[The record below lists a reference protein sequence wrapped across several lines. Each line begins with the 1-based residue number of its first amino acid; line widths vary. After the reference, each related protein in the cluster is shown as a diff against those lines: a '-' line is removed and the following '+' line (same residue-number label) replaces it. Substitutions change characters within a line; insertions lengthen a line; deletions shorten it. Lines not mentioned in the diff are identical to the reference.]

1 MAHYSIDYPNKITRE
16 KRGINMLT
24 DSLEEFL
31 HYLRIE
37 RGLAKNT
44 LISYERDLTTYIK
57 FLQEEIEIKKWNDV
71 NRNDILKFLH
81 HLNDSGKSTA
91 SITRMTST
99 LRSFHQQLIR
109 EKEVDHDAT
118 LHIDTPK
125 KTRVLPEII
134 STEEIDLLLNLE
146 ITDALSMRNKAM
158 IELMYATG
166 IRVSEM
172 IGLKVTDLHLTMGFV
187 RCLGKGEKER
197 IIPLGDVAS
206 EVVDEYLHDA
216 RPEIIKKNQNESH
229 LFVNHHGR
237 PLTRQGFWKIL
248 NKLVS
253 DVGLKKKITPHM
265 LRHSF
270 ATHLLENGADLR
282 AVQEMLGHADIS
294 TTQIYTHVTKLRLKD
309 IYDQFHPRA

>member
-1 MAHYSIDYPNKITRE
+1 
-16 KRGINMLT
+16 MLT

-31 HYLRIE
+31 HYIRIE

-44 LISYERDLTTYIK
+44 LISYERDLIVYIEY
-57 FLQEEIEIKKWNDV
+57 LSDHQNIKKWNDV
-71 NRNDILKFLH
+71 ERNHILKFLH
-81 HLNDSGKSTA
+81 HLNDTGKSTA

-125 KTRVLPEII
+125 KTRTLPDIL
-134 STEEIDLLLNLE
+134 SAEEINLLLNLE
-146 ITDALSMRNKAM
+146 ITDALSMRNSAM

-172 IGLKVTDLHLTMGFV
+172 IGLKVTDLHLMMGFV

-197 IIPLGDVAS
+197 IIPLGDIAS
-206 EVVDEYLHDA
+206 EAVEKYLLEA
-216 RPEIIKKNQNESH
+216 RPELIKKNQNEAY

-248 NKLVS
+248 KKIAL
-253 DVGLKKKITPHM
+253 DVGLNKKITPHM

>member
-1 MAHYSIDYPNKITRE
+1 
-16 KRGINMLT
+16 MLT

-31 HYLRIE
+31 HYIRIE

-44 LISYERDLTTYIK
+44 LISYERDLIVYIGY
-57 FLQEEIEIKKWNDV
+57 LSDQQNIKKWNDV
-71 NRNDILKFLH
+71 ERKHILKFLH
-81 HLNDSGKSTA
+81 HLNDTGKSTA

-118 LHIDTPK
+118 LHIDTPR
-125 KTRVLPEII
+125 KTRTLPEII
-134 STEEIDLLLNLE
+134 STEEINLLLNLE
-146 ITDALSMRNKAM
+146 ITDALSMRNSAM

-197 IIPLGDVAS
+197 IIPLGDIAS
-206 EVVDEYLHDA
+206 EAVEKYLLEA
-216 RPEIIKKNQNESH
+216 RPELINKNQNESY

-248 NKLVS
+248 KKIGL
-253 DVGLKKKITPHM
+253 DVGLNKKITPHM

>member
-1 MAHYSIDYPNKITRE
+1 
-16 KRGINMLT
+16 MLT
-24 DSLEEFL
+24 DALEEFL

-44 LISYERDLTTYIK
+44 LISYERDLKVYMRYMT
-57 FLQEEIEIKKWNDV
+57 EEIKIKKWNDV
-71 NRNDILKFLH
+71 ERNHILKFLH
-81 HLNDSGKSTA
+81 HLNDSGQSTA

-109 EKEVDHDAT
+109 EREVDHDAT
-118 LHIDTPK
+118 LHIDTPR
-125 KTRVLPEII
+125 KTQTLPKII

-146 ITDALSMRNKAM
+146 ITDALSLRNRAM
-158 IELMYATG
+158 VELMYATG

-172 IGLKVTDLHLTMGFV
+172 IGLKVADLHLTMGFV

-197 IIPLGDVAS
+197 IIPLGDIAS
-206 EVVDEYLHDA
+206 ETVEKYLLEA
-216 RPEIIKKNQNESH
+216 RPELIKKNQTESH

-237 PLTRQGFWKIL
+237 SLSRQGFWKIL
-248 NKLVS
+248 KKIAL
-253 DVGLKKKITPHM
+253 DVGLNKKITPHM

>member
-1 MAHYSIDYPNKITRE
+1 
-16 KRGINMLT
+16 MLT

-31 HYLRIE
+31 HYIRIE

-44 LISYERDLTTYIK
+44 LLSYERDLIVYINY
-57 FLQEEIEIKKWNDV
+57 LSEQQQIKKWNNV
-71 NRNDILKFLH
+71 ERKHILKFLH
-81 HLNDSGKSTA
+81 HLNDNGKSTA

-125 KTRVLPEII
+125 KSRTLPDIL
-134 STEEIDLLLNLE
+134 STEEINLLLNLE
-146 ITDALSMRNKAM
+146 ITDALSMRNSAM

-172 IGLKVTDLHLTMGFV
+172 IGLKVTDLHLMMGFV

-197 IIPLGDVAS
+197 IIPLGDIAS
-206 EVVDEYLHDA
+206 EAVEKYLLEA
-216 RPEIIKKNQNESH
+216 RPELIKKNQNEAY

-248 NKLVS
+248 KKIAL
-253 DVGLKKKITPHM
+253 DVGLNKKITPHM

>member
-1 MAHYSIDYPNKITRE
+1 
-16 KRGINMLT
+16 MLT
-24 DSLEEFL
+24 ESLEEFL

-44 LISYERDLTTYIK
+44 LISYERDLIVYIDYLTNK
-57 FLQEEIEIKKWNDV
+57 TNVKKWNDV
-71 NRNDILKFLH
+71 ERSHILKFLH
-81 HLNDSGKSTA
+81 HLNDNGKSTA

-109 EKEVDHDAT
+109 EKITDHDAT

-125 KTRVLPEII
+125 KTQILPEII
-134 STEEIDLLLNLE
+134 STEEIELLLNLKVS
-146 ITDALSMRNKAM
+146 DALSLRNKAM

-172 IGLKVTDLHLTMGFV
+172 IALKVSDVHLTMGFV

-197 IIPLGDVAS
+197 IIPLGDIAS
-206 EVVDEYLHDA
+206 ETVEKYIYEA
-216 RPEIIKKNQNESH
+216 RPELIKKNQKELH

-237 PLTRQGFWKIL
+237 PLSRQGFWKIL
-248 NKLVS
+248 KKIAL
-253 DVGLKKKITPHM
+253 DVGLTKNITPHM